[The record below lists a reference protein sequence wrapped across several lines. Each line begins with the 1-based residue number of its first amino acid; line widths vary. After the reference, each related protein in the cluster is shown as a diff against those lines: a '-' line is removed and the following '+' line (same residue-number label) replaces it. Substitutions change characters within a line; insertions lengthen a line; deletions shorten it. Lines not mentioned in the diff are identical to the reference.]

1 MSAMSNP
8 AAALEDSASPATDE
22 ATDPSVLRAERR
34 LRLLEELTEIGMELA
49 RALRPSA
56 PADEAAGEDSAT
68 ETGRGKR
75 RDPADAFG
83 SLSRAIRLTLALEAR
98 TDEELRDL
106 KSGIVR
112 VREQEHAKAAER
124 AGHTAHIDRLTRKAE
139 AGYLVANIAEAEI
152 GDGDEWENLCAALEE
167 RLEEDAAYED
177 CDRWPLRET
186 VERLCKDLALSPDW
200 SRWAGED
207 LSLDDANGRS
217 FFSPFRAPSPIPIVS
232 PCPRPPQAEPRAGR
246 LQPAHALE

>member
-1 MSAMSNP
+1 MMSVMSNP
-8 AAALEDSASPATDE
+8 VTAPQDPASSAADE
-22 ATDPSVLRAERR
+22 APDPSVVRAERR

-56 PADEAAGEDSAT
+56 PADGAADEVAGGDPAT
-68 ETGRGKR
+68 ENGRAKG
-75 RDPADAFG
+75 RDPADAFAR
-83 SLSRAIRLTLALEAR
+83 LSRAVRLTLALEAR
-98 TDEELRDL
+98 TDEQLRAL
-106 KSGIVR
+106 KAGVVR
-112 VREQEHAKAAER
+112 VRENEHAKAAER
-124 AGHTAHIDRLTRKAE
+124 AEHTAHIDRLTRKAE
-139 AGYLVANIAEAEI
+139 VGYLVANIAE
-152 GDGDEWENLCAALEE
+152 AALEE

-217 FFSPFRAPSPIPIVS
+217 FFSPFRAPSPIPILNA
-232 PCPRPPQAEPRAGR
+232 CPRPPQAEPRAGR

>member
-1 MSAMSNP
+1 MVMLNP
-8 AAALEDSASPATDE
+8 ASAPQDPDSPAADE
-22 ATDPSVLRAERR
+22 TPDPSVLRAERR
-34 LRLLEELTEIGMELA
+34 LRLLEELTEIGMELT

-56 PADEAAGEDSAT
+56 AEAREDLSDDKAQAK
-68 ETGRGKR
+68 G
-75 RDPADAFG
+75 RDPADAFAR
-83 SLSRAIRLTLALEAR
+83 LSRAVRLTLALEAR
-98 TDEELRDL
+98 TDQELRDL
-106 KSGIVR
+106 KAGIVR
-112 VREQEHAKAAER
+112 VRENEHAKAAEH
-124 AGHTAHIDRLTRKAE
+124 AEHAAHIDRLTRKAE
-139 AGYLVANIAEAEI
+139 VSYLVANIAEAEI

-177 CDRWPLRET
+177 CDKWPLRET

-217 FFSPFRAPSPIPIVS
+217 FFSPFRAPSPIPLLNA
-232 PCPRPPQAEPRAGR
+232 CPRPPQAPAPSPR